1 MSRAPSPTME
11 RSREGGFS
19 LMEVVVALAIMTLGI
34 TSVLALFTSA
44 TAAHRRAI
52 HQTQASELAE
62 WALADIESALI
73 RGVEPDVIRENPP
86 LEAMQRDWPGYRIEV
101 EMLNIAGETGS
112 DEILVEVGVIWQSR
126 GRDSRLDFQ
135 QIVVRRTQIR

>member
-1 MSRAPSPTME
+1 MMPGVRKPCSKT
-11 RSREGGFS
+11 RESGFS
-19 LMEVVVALAIMTLGI
+19 LMEVVVALAIMTMAI
-34 TSVLALFTSA
+34 SSVLALFTSA

-73 RGVEPDVIRENPP
+73 RGVSAEEILENPP
-86 LEAMQRDWPGYRIEV
+86 VETMQRDWPGYRVEV
-101 EMLNIAGETGS
+101 MMLPIAGETGS
-112 DEILVEVGVIWQSR
+112 DEILVEVSILWESR

-135 QIVVRRTQIR
+135 QIVVRRTQVR